1 MYGIKAWENAEEFID
16 LLARKKGRLSK
27 GGEPDIVTAAK

>member
-1 MYGIKAWENAEEFID
+1 MGECRGMHID